1 MTSYRPVVLRPNQP
15 GSPHFDGNN
24 VSEFLEE
31 WSFFCEDYG
40 LSDKFK
46 CTRLPTY
53 CDKDIGDNVRL
64 LRGYASEDWATLCAG
79 LKDLYWQH
87 DKPKN
92 TTFALNKLIKDAP
105 AMDLNVYVL
114 KYTAITETLVAKG
127 ALSTLDRVNRL
138 MDGLPEDLRRKVLK
152 FCTKKSWRLSA
163 QDTGATEPVFEE
175 LREFVI
181 KEAQS
186 KQKETVYDKERR
198 IREGYDDPVS
208 QDSASLPRPEPLVLS
223 PVTTNIVGQPA
234 TASADA
240 HTTSSITDP
249 IAELTKQ
256 FSELVLLVR
265 ANMSP
270 SRPPNSNSAATSG
283 RRPQRCLW
291 CDDTIHLRWDCSELT
306 KVIREGKVR
315 INENNRIVN
324 VATGEEFPLMLGK
337 GGMRRLLLTSPV
349 QSFPPS
355 QIPQVSAANV
365 NVGNITV
372 EEAGY
377 GTIGEGSV
385 IVSTIDFENN
395 TRIDEVIDVDVFEK
409 RRREELERSNAAR
422 KRTRM
427 GDVAQ
432 RGNEP
437 LHVPATPTSSGPSQP
452 SQPRQPYVDE
462 PMEDH
467 IRVHPLDRQPAP
479 GQGHRSSQPVPQ
491 ASERKYRLASKLGE
505 TVSVSDVGD
514 KIMDSPITLKMRELF
529 AVSSDVSSF
538 INDQTRK
545 HRLPVEPKSTT
556 AASVNVDAES
566 PYDANVSG
574 DVYST
579 PLCLS
584 IVACESHPGSRSH
597 LLGID

>member
-1 MTSYRPVVLRPNQP
+1 MDLGLVDIAPIKVSLVTSL
-15 GSPHFDGNN
+15 HN

-46 CTRLPTY
+46 CTRLLTY

-64 LRGYASEDWATLCAG
+64 LHGYTSEDWGYALRW
-79 LKDLYWQH
+79 LKDLYWQY

-92 TTFALNKLIKDAP
+92 TIFALNKLVKDAP
-105 AMDLNVYVL
+105 TMDLNVYVL

-127 ALSTLDRVNRL
+127 ALSTLDHVNRL

-152 FCTKKSWRLSA
+152 FYMKKSWRLSA

-186 KQKETVYDKERR
+186 KQKETVYDKEHR
-198 IREGYDDPVS
+198 IRKGYDDPVS

-223 PVTTNIVGQPA
+223 LTVTSIVSQPA
-234 TASADA
+234 ATGAQPS
-240 HTTSSITDP
+240 TPITDP
-249 IAELTKQ
+249 ITELTKQ

-270 SRPPNSNSAATSG
+270 SRPPNSFSAVTSD

-291 CDDTIHLRWDCSELT
+291 CDDTIHLRRDCSELM
-306 KVIREGKVR
+306 KVIHEGKVR
-315 INENNRIVN
+315 INESNRIVN

-337 GGMRRLLLTSPV
+337 GGMRRLLLTSPI

-355 QIPQVSAANV
+355 QIPQVSVANV
-365 NVGNITV
+365 NVENITV

-377 GTIGEGSV
+377 GTIGKGSV

-395 TRIDEVIDVDVFEK
+395 IRIDEVIDVDVFEK
-409 RRREELERSNAAR
+409 RRCEELERSNVAR

-432 RGNEP
+432 CGNEP
-437 LHVPATPTSSGPSQP
+437 LHVPATLTSSGP

-462 PMEDH
+462 PMEDQ
-467 IRVHPLDRQPAP
+467 IRVHPLDHQSAP
-479 GQGHRSSQPVPQ
+479 GQGHRSSQPAQPVPQ
-491 ASERKYRLASKLGE
+491 QTSENIVLYRN
-505 TVSVSDVGD
+505 SVRLSMYLMLEI
-514 KIMDSPITLKMRELF
+514 KSWI
-529 AVSSDVSSF
+529 
-538 INDQTRK
+538 
-545 HRLPVEPKSTT
+545 HRLP
-556 AASVNVDAES
+556 
-566 PYDANVSG
+566 
-574 DVYST
+574 
-579 PLCLS
+579 
-584 IVACESHPGSRSH
+584 
-597 LLGID
+597 